1 MYTVDKDQVVQL
13 RDIPQSSVGAP
24 LPRVVA
30 DEHACL
36 VGFYLETH
44 DPAWDGSYVR
54 VVEPDTTDDPVA
66 VVTFPL
72 YCATMFGPPNDEAFV
87 GHPLSSRGL
96 APYGAF
102 EVIDSSWIR
111 QLERMNSVHPSHRAE
126 RFAKLRHFVLAF
138 HDSTF
143 ECVAPRYEIT
153 KHNGPLD
160 RVTEWMQGQ
169 LRRP

>member
-1 MYTVDKDQVVQL
+1 MYTIDKDRVIAL
-13 RDIPQSSVGAP
+13 ADIPQSSIGAP

-30 DEHACL
+30 DEHTCL

-54 VVEPDTTDDPVA
+54 VVEPETADDPVA
-66 VVTFPL
+66 VVAFPL
-72 YCATMFGPPNDEAFV
+72 YCATMFGPPNDEAFA

-102 EVIDSSWIR
+102 EIHDSSWIR
-111 QLERMNSVHPSHRAE
+111 QLERMNSVHPHHRAE
-126 RFAKLRHFVLAF
+126 RFAKLRHFVLTF

-143 ECVAPRYEIT
+143 ECVASRYDIT
-153 KHNGPLD
+153 KHTGPLD
-160 RVTEWMQGQ
+160 QVTEWMRAQ